1 MINGVDYRETLA
13 EGRRKSKRTIQATM
27 TCDKSKE
34 TTEKTPTLWD
44 VVNTVMDEA
53 GREKSHY

>member
-1 MINGVDYRETLA
+1 
-13 EGRRKSKRTIQATM
+13 M